1 MIMRQHCGIPHDL
14 RIISYISEKNSAKQ
28 KIYVYTCSRIINQLM
43 IESIFSGI
51 GLGVALS
58 FLTGPAFFALLKTSL
73 EKGFYSGVFFAA
85 GILLSDVIYIGLTI
99 FGSTFISVE
108 QEYLTNLGIAGSIVL
123 LSVGLY
129 YLFNK
134 VRITKEYAC
143 AKRRHTGYLLK
154 GFLMCVLNPALLLYW
169 VSITGGFLSVSGR
182 RFEPGT
188 IIPFFACILITQFS
202 IDCLK
207 AYYADKLSY
216 RIEEKTLGRFSK
228 FAGILI
234 IVFALRLMYDS
245 VMHTLV

>member
-1 MIMRQHCGIPHDL
+1 M
-14 RIISYISEKNSAKQ
+14 SYIKKINQVIKKN
-28 KIYVYTCSRIINQLM
+28 YVYTCGRFINQLM

-51 GLGVALS
+51 CLGVALS

-85 GILLSDVIYIGLTI
+85 GVLLSDIIYISLAV
-99 FGSTFISVE
+99 FGSSFISVE
-108 QEYLTNLGIAGSIVL
+108 QEYLTPIGIAGSIVL

-129 YLFNK
+129 YLFHN
-134 VRITKEYAC
+134 VRITKEISC
-143 AKRRHTGYLLK
+143 TKRRQTGYMLK
-154 GFLMCVLNPALLLYW
+154 GFLMCMLNPALLLYW

-182 RFEPGT
+182 RFEPVA
-188 IIPFFACILITQFS
+188 ILSFFGSILITQFC

-207 AYYADKLSY
+207 AYYADKLSH
-216 RIEEKTLGRFSK
+216 RIEEKALGRFIK

-245 VMHTLV
+245 FMHTLV